1 MSNPTGIGGFKKGG
15 DPRIWRFGKPKAFTA
30 LRELGQAIAHEKAKS
45 KETGQVVVIDRHT
58 ATIGEMIMRSWATSR
73 VPILQK
79 AFIEIAFGK
88 VPDDVKVN
96 ATAVIELRYVNN
108 WRNDTPDATPG
119 AADSPVEPGPF
130 SLVDGRPSL
139 AQDDPGRGNGA

>member
-45 KETGQVVVIDRHT
+45 KETGQTVVIDRHT

-88 VPDDVKVN
+88 VPDEVN
-96 ATAVIELRYVNN
+96 VGFNFAKMTDEQLRKFIEGALVAVGAGI
-108 WRNDTPDATPG
+108 DGSATPG
-119 AADSPVEPGPF
+119 LASPAATNDGGLPGVHPE
-130 SLVDGRPSL
+130 R
-139 AQDDPGRGNGA
+139 

>member
-45 KETGQVVVIDRHT
+45 KETGQTVIIDRHT

-73 VPILQK
+73 NPILQK
-79 AFIEIAFGK
+79 GFIEIAFGK
-88 VPDDVKVN
+88 VPDEVN
-96 ATAVIELRYVNN
+96 VGFNFAKMTDAQLTKFIEGALAAIGAGL
-108 WRNDTPDATPG
+108 DGG
-119 AADSPVEPGPF
+119 AAAGPASPVTTDDGDLPGIHP
-130 SLVDGRPSL
+130 
-139 AQDDPGRGNGA
+139 PG

>member
-88 VPDDVKVN
+88 VPDEVN
-96 ATAVIELRYVNN
+96 VGFNFAKMTDAQLTKFIEGALAAVGAGIDGSATAGPANP
-108 WRNDTPDATPG
+108 TPMDNG
-119 AADSPVEPGPF
+119 D
-130 SLVDGRPSL
+130 LPSL
-139 AQDDPGRGNGA
+139 HPAG